1 MSFAGSKDL
10 GVDIAATDDTAKHV
24 LGTRVGTNDGKE
36 FQYILAGGAITANA
50 PVKIATGFSA
60 TVSGNAG
67 RVDGVAPVAIASGD
81 YGWIQRK
88 GVCSVD
94 AATDVDAGDYVTGI
108 SDASGRVIEAV
119 AVAEGG
125 AATHAVGSLRIIGV
139 GLVNEAAN
147 VATIE
152 LYGN

>member
-1 MSFAGSKDL
+1 MAFQRGLLGIDL
-10 GVDIAATDDTAKHV
+10 TRTDDAAKHV
-24 LGTRVGTNDGKE
+24 LGLRVEDEAGNE
-36 FQYILAGGAITANA
+36 YRYVLAGGAITANA
-50 PVKIATGFSA
+50 PVKVATAFSA

-67 RVDGVAPVAIASGD
+67 RVDAVAPVAIASGD
-81 YGWIQRK
+81 YGWVQTR
-88 GVCSVD
+88 GEVTVD

-125 AATHAVGSLRIIGV
+125 AATHAVGSLRVIGV

-147 VATIE
+147 VATIR
-152 LYGN
+152 LFGAF